1 MQNEGKTIV
10 ASATAPGTSA
20 IAIVRLSGDEAI
32 SIADRVFRSAHGKAL
47 CKAKIAYHSS
57 RSYCAKRQHA

>member
-20 IAIVRLSGDEAI
+20 IAIVRLSGDKAI
-32 SIADRVFRSAHGKAL
+32 SIADRVFRSVHGKAL
-47 CKAKIAYHSS
+47 AKQKSHTIHLGHIVQNDSTT
-57 RSYCAKRQHA
+57 